1 MVSATLYSGRGSYEK
16 APLHL
21 TQANHSE
28 GCMTSDER
36 EKMESLCRQ
45 ITNESNPGRF
55 DELVA
60 ALNDLLEAKQE
71 QTPTVPQ

>member
-1 MVSATLYSGRGSYEK
+1 
-16 APLHL
+16 
-21 TQANHSE
+21 
-28 GCMTSDER
+28 MTSEER
-36 EKMESLCRQ
+36 ERMESLCQQ